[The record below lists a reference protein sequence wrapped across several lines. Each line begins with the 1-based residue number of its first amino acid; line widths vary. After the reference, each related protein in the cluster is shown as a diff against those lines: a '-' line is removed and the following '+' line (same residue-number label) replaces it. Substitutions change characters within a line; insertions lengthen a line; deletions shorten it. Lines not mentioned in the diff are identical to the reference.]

1 MTPRTLVVI
10 VEPRAEALRIAAAI
24 DARSGLG
31 GEDISVIVPD
41 ESLLGDG
48 FWSGAAAQRWWE
60 EMHLD
65 ERDAVL
71 VARDRRGLASVLHGV
86 ASSWIV
92 WCASTDAADA
102 YTAATSTTAIVA
114 DDLDDLAQRCA
125 DHLARG
131 GWRFGHRPSWGPF
144 RPAVRSAE
152 SVDAEPGTAAMDV
165 ASPSRISAA
174 PVDQPEQAWPQPAA
188 APPSTWSSAEPLP
201 PLPALQWHAAVPPA
215 TDADDAAD
223 LVVLKDVP
231 NDSDS
236 AAIADVHATTTLEST
251 DSLSAASLPL
261 NGHGRARSIGRRLGS
276 LLGRSDPS
284 AVDVGALGQA
294 LTAAHDTVVL
304 VGSRKGG
311 VGKTTESLAL
321 GFLAAQAVEVM
332 GGSAVVLDA
341 NLTNADISV
350 KLHLPPSAPTV
361 RDLVTAL
368 MSNAVPPTPVA
379 VRNSSLRVYGEHRET
394 ERYEAP
400 EIAQLAGH
408 LRRYYTVT
416 VVDLPNAIPGI
427 EDRAEAVVDAWLP
440 HADVVVIPVDTSIAS
455 FEGAGDM
462 LTAISALKERRE
474 GQYNPGIVVAFL
486 RPADIDPR
494 RVAPDLAETLEKVE
508 KLGAA
513 VVDIPDS
520 SRMAMVDWTDHPIP
534 LTDVDPRVTKG
545 YWALLDAVVA
555 VRPELGQ

>member
-1 MTPRTLVVI
+1 MTARTLVVI
-10 VEPRAEALRIAAAI
+10 VEPRSEALRIAATI
-24 DARSGLG
+24 DARTGLG
-31 GEDISVIVPD
+31 GEDISAIVPD
-41 ESLLGDG
+41 EALLGDG
-48 FWSGAAAQRWWE
+48 FWSGEAAQHWWE
-60 EMHLD
+60 EMRLD
-65 ERDAVL
+65 ERGAVM
-71 VARDRRGLASVLHGV
+71 VARDRSGLASVLHGV

-92 WCASTDAADA
+92 WCATADAAAA
-102 YTAATSTTAIVA
+102 YAPATSATAIVA
-114 DDLDDLAQRCA
+114 NDPDELAQGCA
-125 DHLARG
+125 DHLARS

-144 RPAVRSAE
+144 RPAVRR
-152 SVDAEPGTAAMDV
+152 AEPPAADPRAPVVDV
-165 ASPSRISAA
+165 VPPSRISAEPA
-174 PVDQPEQAWPQPAA
+174 DHAEQAWPQPAT
-188 APPSTWSSAEPLP
+188 APTPAWSSAEPVP
-201 PLPALQWHAAVPPA
+201 PLPALQWHPAPA
-215 TDADDAAD
+215 TGLDNPAD
-223 LVVLKDVP
+223 LVVLRDVP
-231 NDSDS
+231 TDGD
-236 AAIADVHATTTLEST
+236 IAPIYGLEDGTATAVSPH
-251 DSLSAASLPL
+251 SLSAASPPV
-261 NGHGRARSIGRRLGS
+261 NGHGRARGIGRRLGS
-276 LLGRSDPS
+276 LLGRSDPTP
-284 AVDVGALGQA
+284 VDVGALGQA

-350 KLHLPPSAPTV
+350 KLHLPLSAPTV

-368 MSNAVPPTPVA
+368 MSNAVTPTPVA
-379 VRNSSLRVYGEHRET
+379 VRSSSLRVYGEHRET

-416 VVDLPNAIPGI
+416 VVDLPNAVPGI

-462 LTAISALKERRE
+462 LTAIRALKERR
-474 GQYNPGIVVAFL
+474 GGRYNPGVVVAFL

-494 RVAPDLAETLEKVE
+494 RFAPDLAGTLEQLQ

-520 SRMAMVDWTDHPIP
+520 SRMAMVDWTDHPVP
-534 LTDVDPRVTKG
+534 LTDVDPKVTKG
-545 YWALLDAVVA
+545 YWDLLDAVVA

>member
-24 DARSGLG
+24 DARTGLG

-41 ESLLGDG
+41 EALLGDG
-48 FWSGAAAQRWWE
+48 FWSGEAAQHWWE

-65 ERDAVL
+65 ERDAVM
-71 VARDRRGLASVLHGV
+71 VARDRRGLASVIHGV
-86 ASSWIV
+86 ASWWIV
-92 WCASTDAADA
+92 WCASAGAAAA
-102 YTAATSTTAIVA
+102 YIPARTATAIVA
-114 DDLDDLAQRCA
+114 DGPDELAQGCA
-125 DHLARG
+125 DHLAG
-131 GWRFGHRPSWGPF
+131 SGWRFGHRPSWGPF
-144 RPAVRSAE
+144 RPAVRRAE
-152 SVDAEPGTAAMDV
+152 APAGDPHAPVADV
-165 ASPSRISAA
+165 PPSRISLEQA
-174 PVDQPEQAWPQPAA
+174 DHPEQAWPQPAT
-188 APPSTWSSAEPLP
+188 APTPAWSSAEPVP
-201 PLPALQWHAAVPPA
+201 PLPALHWHAAPA
-215 TDADDAAD
+215 TGIDNPAD

-231 NDSDS
+231 IDRDS
-236 AAIADVHATTTLEST
+236 APIHGVRDATAAAAATQSV
-251 DSLSAASLPL
+251 SASSLPV
-261 NGHGRARSIGRRLGS
+261 NGHGRARGVGRRLSS
-276 LLGRSDPS
+276 LLGRSDPT

-379 VRNSSLRVYGEHRET
+379 VRSSSLRVYGEHRET

-408 LRRYYTVT
+408 LRGYYTVT

-462 LTAISALKERRE
+462 LTAISALKERR
-474 GQYNPGIVVAFL
+474 GGRYNPGVVVAFL

-494 RVAPDLAETLEKVE
+494 RLAHDLADTLQQVQ

-520 SRMAMVDWTDHPIP
+520 SRMAMVDWTDHPVP
-534 LTDVDPRVTKG
+534 LTDVDPKVTKG
-545 YWALLDAVVA
+545 YWDLLDAVVA
-555 VRPELGQ
+555 VRPGLGQ